1 MDMLMP
7 DEDMNSQDQ
16 IENIPSIS
24 GAKNQSNHGKAFPFV
39 MGKHLFTPMIIGK
52 GYTEVTGT
60 DGEEQYYIVEFLAGY
75 NDILLKDFKLGTRD
89 LAKNTAGVTNGYVTI
104 DGYYSVDT
112 YDPKIEIRSSGECEL
127 YPQKVVE
134 EQLNID
140 LMHIHGEQPLEVV
153 RFSARYPQKVQVEVS
168 MAGLIGYSES
178 GKKENRTVSVQL
190 EYSVDGSATWI
201 PFGSFTGVTSYAPE
215 TGISTWTRQK
225 SKVMRFV
232 AEKTLTP
239 QEALN
244 CTNKVIE
251 IRVVRTN
258 ESATDNRSTD
268 GVTLT
273 AIRTWCYDYKAS
285 VESVEQGGG
294 LVIQRPM
301 IAKDRDRTCRVA
313 FKIKANNAL
322 TGTINEFNFIAQSK
336 GRTFVNV
343 SWSSISST
351 SVTQNPASIALL
363 ALQSVMRGSNAYTDA
378 QIDLDSFGEFFTFC
392 EQKGYK
398 CNGIL
403 VSEKKTIEIVNN
415 ILQCGKG
422 VLTIINNKYGVLI
435 DKPRTTPI
443 MILNAQNVLEATNT
457 KEFAKLPDGYKVKFI
472 NELNDY
478 TQDEMIVCYDGH
490 SATDPDLVLEEIEI
504 AFVTNP
510 TQVWKIVRYQLAC
523 RKLRPEVWNRKVSV
537 EGGLIEIGSL
547 VTIQDDTLVVGIGEG
562 AEIIDL
568 VYDDDTNPSY
578 VMGIKTDGHFDVT
591 DATEEYCV
599 KIMVANGTS
608 EPKIITK
615 KVIVS
620 AVGSY
625 SNFAFDEPILF
636 SDTYKPN
643 IGDILSFGIYNLES
657 IDAIC
662 FGKKQNSDGTYD
674 LTFIPYAEGV
684 YTADEGEMPEFDSKV
699 SRPIDYDK
707 AVMLPQGASTDFVS
721 SVMNGVVEGTAE
733 DIGAPNDP
741 VQLVAQAE
749 RDRILLS
756 CTLIGTGLR
765 NALQGFEWQVRKGNT
780 PNDVWQSV
788 TGSEYIFDRATDGYP
803 EAEDFVNWRFRVRAK
818 NTYNNYSDYVE
829 CNVNTTKYGTWLVT
843 NPFINTRVSD
853 RTITLLLGQEDRAV
867 YKQQYG
873 EIRYRIQ
880 VARYDDYTYDENHN
894 IIVDENNNPV
904 LQFYQPNVNGNPR
917 PVRNSEGTVIVSNE
931 DNYKTSSTSLF
942 AVSGSAY
949 SQTMPLKHQ
958 DGVEWEDEAHHMQK
972 GSIDTQYYFK
982 VIAYNASVY
991 NTEIVSQP
999 VIATAIAL
1007 CTNIQDIVFANDGI
1021 KEQYVQ
1027 KLSAISANIGV
1038 ITQGSFSGSNY
1049 NYWALSDIDA
1059 GSSPTGQSLKSG
1071 AFRVGGKDKFLQV
1084 IPKIDPVSGLVYD
1097 YEFILHV
1104 GAFEISTERTQLDSE
1119 LVIYNPEISKF
1130 YRTRLT
1136 VSGTFY
1142 DYRPTETSDWVVIA
1156 KQDTGG
1162 IMSKSVY
1169 SDASLILSNMSIAER
1184 RARGFDI
1191 GKPYLSDNSRVFH
1204 FDTDGKDQ
1212 HGNADYDIIVSRA
1225 HVEGYPCIIGADGRQ
1240 YDLDGEPLENPYPY
1254 DETQVDFKPVILAIA
1269 PYSEVARSLF
1279 GKYGLHFD
1287 LTPQGNKFTVDF
1299 WIKYYYAEN
1308 QVLFDIG
1315 TAQDKIQII
1324 CTSGEPNYNVPQ
1336 THTIAYPQPTAE
1348 NFDEDEYYILVI
1360 DQQDPTH
1367 AEYVRQQS
1375 YVAGLTY
1382 YVAVEEPPYN
1392 YDVNLTAGYRL
1403 ANPQPTSQAD
1413 FEKAELYYVLNGNDV
1428 YERALVYES
1437 GVDYYVH
1444 IIPYNHAKVNQN
1456 DVYIKHQGV
1465 STFEICRLADLV
1477 GYSVADPQP
1486 TQQEDFI
1493 PQRPLFKYEN
1503 NEYVRAYT
1511 YDPNTTYYVQGEE
1524 FSQGVWKHIAVVMT
1538 PTTISCYIGTHYKEF
1553 ARYSNDDTDTE
1564 VTINDAD
1571 HSLILDELMI
1581 DEKTAE
1587 DFTNNT
1593 GDSFLAS
1600 TNHKIPW
1607 GTIHSEDD
1615 CLLLVAKED
1624 SNGKP
1629 KLVTNIFNSNELA
1642 TKIEGIAQDITDD
1655 AVETLEEEIGTV
1667 NQKVTKISKYV
1678 LGEVNTGKL
1687 WIDNK
1692 PIYRLVTLPTRATGN
1707 GNVIPLDNF
1716 YTDYNANIPLSCV
1729 IVGSTET
1736 KNCGLIRKS
1745 GNHLY
1750 VYVDSN
1756 ILATDYL
1763 VIEYTKAD

>member
-1 MDMLMP
+1 MGVVVVGYIVADVVVTMVTGKHIFNHIKGWLMDMLMP

-140 LMHIHGEQPLEVV
+140 LMNVHGEQPLEVV

-190 EYSVDGSATWI
+190 EYSIDGSATWI

-232 AEKTLTP
+232 AERTLTP

-285 VESVEQGGG
+285 VESVEQGGN

-336 GRTFVNV
+336 GRTFVNGA
-343 SWSSISST
+343 WSSISST

-363 ALQSVMRGSNAYTDA
+363 ALQSVMRGSNAYSDA

-398 CNGIL
+398 CNGVL

-643 IGDILSFGIYNLES
+643 VGDILSFGIYNLES

-721 SVMNGVVEGTAE
+721 EVMSGVVNGTAQ
-733 DIGAPNDP
+733 DVGVPNTP
-741 VQLVAQAE
+741 TQLSAVAGM
-749 RDRILLS
+749 DKIVLS
-756 CTLIGTGLR
+756 CKLVGLGLA
-765 NALQGFEWQVRKGNT
+765 NSLQSFQWEVKKSNEEGAQWLPV
-780 PNDVWQSV
+780 V
-788 TGSEYIFDRATDGYP
+788 GSEYIFNRTTDGYP
-803 EAEDFVNWRFRVRAK
+803 EASDLANWTFRVKAK
-818 NTYNNYSDYVE
+818 NTYNRESDYAT
-829 CNVNTTKYGTWLVT
+829 CLVNTDDYGTWTVT
-843 NPFINTRVSD
+843 KPFINTRVSD
-853 RTITLLLGQEDRAV
+853 RTITLLMGQTERGV
-867 YKQQYG
+867 YKEQYG
-873 EIRYRIQ
+873 EIRYKIQ
-880 VARYDDYTYDENHN
+880 VARFDDYTYDEHGE
-894 IIVDENNNPV
+894 IIVDEHNQPV
-904 LQFYQPNVNGNPR
+904 LQYYEPNVSANPR
-917 PVRNSEGTVIVSNE
+917 PVRNSAGEVIQGNE
-931 DNYKTSSTSLF
+931 DNYKTNSTTNY
-942 AVSGSAY
+942 AISGTAY
-949 SQTMPLKHQ
+949 SQVMPLKHQ
-958 DGVEWEDEAHHMQK
+958 DGVAWEDEAHHTQK
-972 GSIDTQYYFK
+972 GAIDTQYYFK
-982 VIAYNASVY
+982 VVAYNATVHSG
-991 NTEIVSQP
+991 N
-999 VIATAIAL
+999 VISEPEYTNAVAL
-1007 CTNIQDIVFANDGI
+1007 CTNIQDIVYANEGV

-1038 ITQGSFSGSNY
+1038 ITQGSFSGSND
-1049 NYWALSDIDA
+1049 NYWALSDIEA
-1059 GSSPTGQSLKSG
+1059 SSSPTGQALKSG
-1071 AFRVGGKDKFLQV
+1071 AFRVGGRNKYLQI
-1084 IPKIDPVSGLVYD
+1084 IPLLNEQGMVYD
-1097 YEFILHV
+1097 YDFILNV
-1104 GAFEISTERTQLDSE
+1104 GAFEISSERTQLDSE
-1119 LVIYNPEISKF
+1119 LVIYNPEVSKF
-1130 YRTRLT
+1130 DRTRIT
-1136 VSGTFY
+1136 ISGTFFEH
-1142 DYRPTETSDWVVIA
+1142 RTTEDGMWEVIA

-1162 IMSKSVY
+1162 IKSKNVY
-1169 SDASLILSNMSIAER
+1169 SDEALILSNMTIGER
-1184 RARGFDI
+1184 RKNGYDI
-1191 GKPYLSDNSRVFH
+1191 GKSYLSEHSRIYH
-1204 FDTDGKDQ
+1204 FDLNGKDQ
-1212 HGNADYDIIVSRA
+1212 YGNADYTLIVNRA
-1225 HVEGYPCIIGADGRQ
+1225 HIEGYPCIIGADGVQ
-1240 YDLDGEPLENPYPY
+1240 YDLDGEIIPTPEIYSDGVLDYTPA
-1254 DETQVDFKPVILAIA
+1254 ILAVA
-1269 PYSEVARSLF
+1269 PFCEVARSLF
-1279 GKYGLHFD
+1279 GIYGLEFS
-1287 LTPQGNKFTVDF
+1287 LTRTSGTFTIDF

-1315 TAQDKIQII
+1315 TDEDRIQLV
-1324 CTSGEPNYNVPQ
+1324 CTSGEPNYNEPIPYTQ
-1336 THTIAYPQPTAE
+1336 ANPQPTAE
-1348 NFDEDEYYILVI
+1348 NFDEGEYYYFDTVEN
-1360 DQQDPTH
+1360 
-1367 AEYVRQQS
+1367 EYVRQLT
-1375 YVAGLTY
+1375 YVAGVTY
-1382 YVAVEEPPYN
+1382 FVEEQEPPYN
-1392 YDVNLTAGYRL
+1392 FDINLPSGFRV
-1403 ANPQPTSQAD
+1403 ANPQPQSQSD
-1413 FEKAELYYVLNGNDV
+1413 LEGVELYYTKNNDV
-1428 YERALVYES
+1428 YSRATTYVA
-1437 GVDYYVH
+1437 GTTYYVC
-1444 IIPYNHAKVNQN
+1444 IIPYNHARANSTRIVPAEPQPTSQLELDSDEYYVYVNGEYSRANVYNAGTTYYIVIKIKVN
-1456 DVYIKHQGV
+1456 DTYIRHQGT
-1465 STFEICRLADLV
+1465 STFEVCRLEDMDDPTP
-1477 GYSVADPQP
+1477 YSVAEPQP
-1486 TQQEDFI
+1486 TSNKDF
-1493 PQRPLFKYEN
+1493 QSKVYYKYEN
-1503 NEYVRAYT
+1503 NEYVRA
-1511 YDPNTTYYVQGEE
+1511 TTYVAGITYYINGETFGE
-1524 FSQGVWKHIAVVMT
+1524 GAWKHIAVVMDANNIT
-1538 PTTISCYIGTHYKEF
+1538 CYIGHHKKTF
-1553 ARYSNDDTDTE
+1553 ARYSASNDNPTA
-1564 VTINDAD
+1564 VINDPD
-1571 HSLILDELMI
+1571 HSLILDELLI
-1581 DEKTAE
+1581 DETVAE
-1587 DFTNNT
+1587 SFASFTETTDN
-1593 GDSFLAS
+1593 
-1600 TNHKIPW
+1600 KIPF
-1607 GTIHSEDD
+1607 GTIPTTEEP
-1615 CLLLVAKED
+1615 LILVAKED
-1624 SNGKP
+1624 ANGKP
-1629 KLVTNIFNSNELA
+1629 ILKTNIFNSDEF
-1642 TKIEGIAQDITDD
+1642 KD
-1655 AVETLEEEIGTV
+1655 AVQAI
-1667 NQKVTKISKYV
+1667 
-1678 LGEVNTGKL
+1678 
-1687 WIDNK
+1687 IDSQG
-1692 PIYRLVTLPTRATGN
+1692 R
-1707 GNVIPLDNF
+1707 
-1716 YTDYNANIPLSCV
+1716 
-1729 IVGSTET
+1729 
-1736 KNCGLIRKS
+1736 
-1745 GNHLY
+1745 
-1750 VYVDSN
+1750 
-1756 ILATDYL
+1756 
-1763 VIEYTKAD
+1763 